1 MSKELRRAAPVAARG
16 PGDLAAL
23 SPDAGTEPSSAPG
36 APVRARSFGLAV
48 LCTILFLTFLDTT
61 IVSVALADIQQRLH
75 AGVSPLQ
82 WVVNGYALVF
92 ASLMLL
98 AGSLGDRFG
107 RKAVMLGGLTVFCAG
122 SLLAALA
129 PNVDVLVAGRV
140 VMGAGAAASEPGTLS
155 MIRHMYPERRER
167 TRAISKWAAV
177 SGLAL
182 ALGPVVGGALVGLGT
197 WRAIFWFNLAA
208 GLLVI
213 AGAASVLPE
222 SADPVAGASLDL
234 RGFALGTLALAALVF
249 AIIVGEQAG
258 YGDPAI
264 AALFGVAALSGIG
277 FLVAER
283 RSPAP
288 MLELSYFRR
297 PAFSGALAVALA
309 IYFGIFSVFFFT
321 TLYLQ
326 SVVNYSP
333 YRTAREFLAMAAAM
347 IVASLL
353 AGRLVAAIGPRLP
366 MAGGCVLAGA
376 GLLWT
381 DVVLQAS
388 VPAAGPLAAGLALAG
403 VGFGLTVVP
412 VTSVALAVVRPAKS
426 GMAASATNTS
436 RELGSVLGVAV
447 LGALVNASL
456 TSSLSQ
462 RLHALGIPNVFQA
475 IVIHAIETGQ
485 VPQSSS
491 YAQTYGAIVNKVISA
506 AFGAFREGLHL
517 ALVTSA
523 ALVLA
528 AAVVSLGTL
537 RHGRGADDDSD
548 PDTAEPVR
556 SA

>member
-1 MSKELRRAAPVAARG
+1 MSHTAHAELSSTPGSPMRG
-16 PGDLAAL
+16 
-23 SPDAGTEPSSAPG
+23 
-36 APVRARSFGLAV
+36 RSLGLVV
-48 LCTILFLTFLDTT
+48 LCAILFLTFLDTT
-61 IVSVALADIQQRLH
+61 IVSVALADIQKRLH

-129 PNVDVLVAGRV
+129 PNVDVVIAGRV
-140 VMGAGAAASEPGTLS
+140 IMGAGAAASEPGTLS
-155 MIRHMYPERRER
+155 MIRHMYPERHER
-167 TRAISKWAAV
+167 TRAIGKWAAV

-182 ALGPVVGGALVGLGT
+182 ALGPVIGGALVGLDT
-197 WRAIFWFNLAA
+197 WRLIFWFNLGA

-213 AGAASVLPE
+213 AGAAAVLPE

-249 AIIVGEQAG
+249 AIIVGEDAG

-264 AALFGVAALSGIG
+264 AALFGVAAAAGVG
-277 FLVAER
+277 FVMAER
-283 RSPAP
+283 RSRAP
-288 MLELSYFRR
+288 MLELRYFRR
-297 PAFSGALAVALA
+297 PAFSGALAVAFA

-326 SVVNYSP
+326 SVINYSA
-333 YRTAREFLAMAAAM
+333 YRTAEEFLAMAAAM
-347 IVASLL
+347 IVASLF

-381 DVVLQAS
+381 DVVLQAK
-388 VPAAGPLAAGLALAG
+388 VPAPAPLAAALAVAG
-403 VGFGLTVVP
+403 IGFGLTVVP
-412 VTSVALAVVRPAKS
+412 VTSVALAVVRPEKS

-456 TSSLSQ
+456 TSNLSD

-485 VPQSSS
+485 VPQSTS
-491 YAQTYGAIVNKVISA
+491 YAKTYGAIVNKVISA
-506 AFGAFREGLHL
+506 AFGAFRSGLHL

-537 RHGRGADDDSD
+537 RHGRGTE
-548 PDTAEPVR
+548 DTDVTDGEPVP
-556 SA
+556 SE